1 MIAAAGSMGTDVIRP
16 AMLIKSVRIFMIGP
30 AVLTAT
36 YLMRAQGSGK
46 GKKTKLVFPLFCV
59 LFIVNSLLGTLLDST
74 LQSGA
79 ASLGWLWLKGLLSG
93 RLLPF
98 FLATAFAG
106 VGSKV
111 RFSSISKLGAKP
123 FVFAALMAVT
133 AGMLAL
139 FMAMVTAQYISPFA

>member
-1 MIAAAGSMGTDVIRP
+1 
-16 AMLIKSVRIFMIGP
+16 MIGP

-36 YLMRAQGSGK
+36 YLMRAQGSET
-46 GKKTKLVFPLFCV
+46 GKKTKIVLPLFGV
-59 LFIVNSLLGTLLDST
+59 LFIANSLLGTLLDST
-74 LQSGA
+74 LQTGA
-79 ASLGWLWLKGLLSG
+79 ASLVWLWLKGQLSG
-93 RLLPF
+93 MLLPF

-111 RFSSISKLGAKP
+111 RFSSIARLGAKP

-139 FMAMVTAQYISPFA
+139 IMAVVMAQYIPPLA